1 MDSGE
6 VGGWIL
12 PGNVRTFMFWI
23 AHYVGYSFDDNDW
36 ESVQAALPATHAERA
51 TGWYDYPL
59 IGWPSLKVWLAE
71 APGDTSVS
79 VRVTGGMDEVL
90 AARFET
96 LIHVLQ
102 DVDPVG

>member
-1 MDSGE
+1 MRIGE

-12 PGNVRTFMFWI
+12 PGNVRTLMFWLS
-23 AHYVGYSFDDNDW
+23 HYVGYSFDDNDLATV
-36 ESVQAALPATHAERA
+36 EAALPKTNSQQA

-59 IGWPSLKVWLAE
+59 IGSPALQVWLALT
-71 APGDTSVS
+71 PGDTPVS
-79 VRVTGGMDEVL
+79 VRVTGELNPVL

-102 DVDPVG
+102 DVEPAS

>member
-1 MDSGE
+1 MESGG

-12 PGNVRTFMFWI
+12 PGNVRPFMFWT
-23 AHYVGYSFDDNDW
+23 AYYVGYSLDETDW
-36 ESVQAALPATHAERA
+36 ESIKTALPATNTESA

-59 IGWPSLKVWLAE
+59 IGSPGLQVWLART
-71 APGDTSVS
+71 PDDSSVS
-79 VRVTGGMDEVL
+79 VRVIGGLDEVL

-102 DVDPVG
+102 DVEPAS